1 MLTLWENASSEIFS
15 AAGSLLNVA
24 QNREEWRLHDICYII
39 HRRARKRAIRFN
51 LPINFWINTGN
62 LVRFC
67 GGWLAGDVS
76 SV

>member
-51 LPINFWINTGN
+51 LPI
-62 LVRFC
+62 
-67 GGWLAGDVS
+67 
-76 SV
+76 